1 MVVIVNKFHTEFV
14 AMFIIYL
21 HTKFHM
27 LNSNASLVLIIS
39 QKTKYKFLMPATLS
53 CCIL

>member
-27 LNSNASLVLIIS
+27 LNSNASLVTIINW
-39 QKTKYKFLMPATLS
+39 KLNIDFMHPPPVITKKS
-53 CCIL
+53 